1 LFGAKSKPVS
11 DRKEYSAIILAGGQ
25 SSRMG
30 RPKAELPFALGT
42 MLDYV
47 VSEMMRVFDEL
58 VVAVANPRRY
68 AWEGI
73 GVRVIFDDV
82 PDRGPASA
90 LEQALREIRFDRAFV
105 CSCDVPFVNG
115 GLARKL
121 CEMLGD
127 DDALIPQVGGKLQTL
142 HAVYRRKCA
151 KTLATMR
158 TRGEHRLHEIVNFAK
173 VRVVPEAEIRALDP
187 EMLSFFNVNTPED
200 YQRALKLMDAKYRM

>member
-1 LFGAKSKPVS
+1 MSDKP
-11 DRKEYSAIILAGGQ
+11 EYSAIILAGGQ
-25 SSRMG
+25 GSRMG

-58 VVAVANPRRY
+58 VVAVASPRRY

-73 GVRVIFDDV
+73 GVYSIVDRE
-82 PDRGPASA
+82 PNRGPASA
-90 LEQALREIRFDRAFV
+90 LEQALREIRFDRAFA

-115 GLARKL
+115 DLARKL

-127 DDALIPQVGGKLQTL
+127 YDALIPHVGGKLQTL
-142 HAVYRRKCA
+142 HAVYRKKCA

-158 TRGEHRLHEIVNFAK
+158 SKGEHRLHEIVNFAK
-173 VRVVPEAEIRALDP
+173 VRIVPEDELRALDP
-187 EMLSFFNVNTPED
+187 ERLSFFNFNTPED
-200 YQRALKLMDAKYRM
+200 YQRALKLMDERYRM

>member
-1 LFGAKSKPVS
+1 MSDKP
-11 DRKEYSAIILAGGQ
+11 EYSAIILAGGQ

-47 VSEMMRVFDEL
+47 VAEMMRVFDEL
-58 VVAVANPRRY
+58 VVAVAEARLY
-68 AWEGI
+68 AWEGFGARSI
-73 GVRVIFDDV
+73 DDRV
-82 PDRGPASA
+82 PNQGPASA
-90 LEQALREIRFDRAFV
+90 LERALREIRFDRAFV

-115 GLARKL
+115 DLARKL

-127 DDALIPQVGGKLQTL
+127 HDVLIPHIDGKLQTL
-142 HAVYRRKCA
+142 HGVYRKKCM

-158 TRGEHRLHEIVNFAK
+158 TKGERRLHEIVNFAK
-173 VRVVPEAEIRALDP
+173 VRIVPEEEIRALHP

-200 YQRALKLMDAKYRM
+200 YQRALKLMDENYKM

>member
-1 LFGAKSKPVS
+1 MSNE
-11 DRKEYSAIILAGGQ
+11 KEYSAIILAGGR

-58 VVAVANPRRY
+58 VVAVATPRRY

-73 GVRVIFDDV
+73 GVRVIVDRV
-82 PDRGPASA
+82 PDPGPAPA
-90 LEQALREIRFDRAFV
+90 LEQALREIRFDRAFL

-115 GLARKL
+115 DLARKL

-127 DDALIPQVGGKLQTL
+127 YDALIPHVDGRLQTL
-142 HAVYRRKCA
+142 HAVYRKECA

-158 TRGEHRLHEIVNFAK
+158 RNGEQRLREIVNFAK
-173 VRVVPEAEIRALDP
+173 VRIVPEEEIRALDP
-187 EMLSFFNVNTPED
+187 EMLSFFNVNMPED
-200 YQRALKLMDAKYRM
+200 YQRALKLMDEKYRM

>member
-1 LFGAKSKPVS
+1 MSE
-11 DRKEYSAIILAGGQ
+11 RKEYSAIILAGGQ

-58 VVAVANPRRY
+58 VVAVAEPRLY
-68 AWEGI
+68 AWEGYGARSI
-73 GVRVIFDDV
+73 EDRV
-82 PDRGPASA
+82 PNRGPASA

-115 GLARKL
+115 DLARKL

-127 DDALIPQVGGKLQTL
+127 DDALIPHVDGKLQTL
-142 HAVYRRKCA
+142 HAVYRKKCA
-151 KTLATMR
+151 KVLAAMR
-158 TRGEHRLHEIVNFAK
+158 KSGEHRIHEIANFAK
-173 VRVVPEAEIRALDP
+173 VRIVPEEEIRALNPDP

-200 YQRALKLMDAKYRM
+200 YQRALKLMDEKYKI

>member
-1 LFGAKSKPVS
+1 MS

-73 GVRVIFDDV
+73 GVRVIVDRV
-82 PDRGPASA
+82 PNRGPASA

-115 GLARKL
+115 DLARKL

-127 DDALIPQVGGKLQTL
+127 DDALIPHVDGKLQTL
-142 HAVYRRKCA
+142 HAVYRKKCA
-151 KTLATMR
+151 KVLAKMSKN
-158 TRGEHRLHEIVNFAK
+158 GEHRIHEMVNFAK
-173 VRVVPEAEIRALDP
+173 VRIVPEEEIRALDPNP

-200 YQRALKLMDAKYRM
+200 YQRALKLMDEKYKM